1 MDVSR
6 PFAALAPGV
15 ESDVLV
21 ALAVST
27 TQRSGREIAR
37 LSGRS
42 STGVQHALDRL
53 VDEGLVHR
61 IPAGRAYLYSLNHEH
76 LLAPA
81 VEVMADAR
89 WELIR
94 RLRDLFA
101 SWKSPILHAS
111 LFGSVARGE
120 GNAASDIDVLVVRPK
135 DIDAEDG
142 QWRGQLEELADC
154 VLRWTG
160 NQAGIAEL
168 SEGDVSA
175 PTARPPIFEEV
186 AEEAI
191 DLGGLPLRKL
201 MKKP

>member
-21 ALAVST
+21 ALARST
-27 TQRSGREIAR
+27 AQRSGREIAR
-37 LSGRS
+37 LSQRS
-42 STGVQHALDRL
+42 PTGVQHVLDRL

-61 IPAGRAYLYSLNHEH
+61 IRGGRAYLYSLNRDH

-81 VEVMADAR
+81 VEVMAGAR
-89 WELIR
+89 WELVQ
-94 RLRDLFA
+94 RLRNLFA
-101 SWKSPILHAS
+101 GWKSPILHAS

-120 GNAASDIDVLVVRPK
+120 GNAASDIDLLVVRPRG
-135 DIDAEDG
+135 IDAEDE
-142 QWRGQLEELADC
+142 QWRSQLEELADR

-168 SEGDVSA
+168 SEEDVSA
-175 PTARPPIFEEV
+175 PDRPPIFEEV
-186 AEEAI
+186 TEEAI
-191 DLGGLPLRKL
+191 DLGGLPLRRL
-201 MKKP
+201 MKKL

>member
-27 TQRSGREIAR
+27 AQRSGREIAR

-142 QWRGQLEELADC
+142 QWRSQLEELADC

-168 SEGDVSA
+168 SEGDIVA
-175 PTARPPIFEEV
+175 PADRPPIFEEV
-186 AEEAI
+186 AAEAI

-201 MKKP
+201 MKKS